1 MGKRPCP
8 PPACRRAG
16 RQAKRP
22 ASTCELGWRRCIIKI
37 MNSICVFG
45 DSTAWGAWDL
55 EKGGWVNR
63 LWFHVAKRKDDD
75 YVEVYNCSVS
85 GGTTDTILERFES
98 EAKIRSADALI
109 FQTGG
114 NDASYGNAPG
124 NYLVSPEK
132 FKENLEEIIKRAK
145 KITENIIFMDLKNCD
160 ESKTMPVSW
169 ADIYYTNE
177 NIKKYSAIMQDVCQE
192 NNIIFLD
199 MNPLDNN
206 DFDDGL
212 HPNAKGHEKVFFQV
226 RDFLIENK
234 WI

>member
-1 MGKRPCP
+1 MDRP
-8 PPACRRAG
+8 
-16 RQAKRP
+16 K
-22 ASTCELGWRRCIIKI
+22 
-37 MNSICVFG
+37 SICVFG

-63 LWFHVAKRKDDD
+63 LWFYVAKRDGDD
-75 YVEVYNCSVS
+75 YVEIYNCSIS
-85 GGTTDTILERFES
+85 GGTTETILKRFES
-98 EAKIRSADALI
+98 EAKIRNADALI

-114 NDASYGNAPG
+114 NDAAYENKPD

-145 KITENIIFMDLKNCD
+145 KITGNIIFMDLKNCG
-160 ESKTMPVSW
+160 ESETMPVPW

-177 NIKKYSAIMQDVCQE
+177 NIQKYSGIMKEVCREQ
-192 NNIIFLD
+192 NVMFLNI
-199 MNPLDNN
+199 NPLDND

-212 HPNAKGHEKVFFQV
+212 HPNAKGHEKIFNQV
-226 RDFLIENK
+226 KNFLVENH